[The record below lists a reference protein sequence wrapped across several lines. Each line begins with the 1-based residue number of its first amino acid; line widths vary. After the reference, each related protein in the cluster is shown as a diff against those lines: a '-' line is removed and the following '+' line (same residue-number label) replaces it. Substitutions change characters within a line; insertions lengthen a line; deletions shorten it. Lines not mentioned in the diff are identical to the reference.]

1 MKITKWAIESKSTN
15 DQRIFVSKHIR
26 RHGHDVV
33 SLDDED
39 ILFLQ
44 TREIARNYK
53 KSFEDPALKVK
64 KVTLEV
70 V

>member
-1 MKITKWAIESKSTN
+1 M
-15 DQRIFVSKHIR
+15 
-26 RHGHDVV
+26 V